1 MERYIGLDAHASSC
15 TLGMVGPSGKR
26 LGSQV
31 VETNARALIE
41 VLRGIPRNRH
51 LCLEEGTLSG
61 WLYEVL
67 KPHVEELTVAGVGKS
82 RGPKTDKLDA
92 FALAEKLRIGS
103 LETTVYKNRG
113 QFRRL
118 GERAKSYD
126 FLVGDTVR
134 VKNRLKSVLRSRG
147 VAYGAGRSVYLK
159 RDREE
164 WLAKLPEASRATAGL
179 LYEEHDALVALRARA
194 EKALLAEAR
203 KHREW
208 HVLKTCP
215 GLGPIRTAELLPV
228 VVTPYRFQSRS
239 RFWAYCGLGVVMRS
253 SSDWVRGPGGRW
265 VREPV
270 QQTRGLNRNFNHTL
284 KRVFKGRSDDG
295 DRSGRGRALVPPLRA
310 TPGGGHEAESGEADD
325 RASARL
331 DRASGVAHGRSVRPQ
346 ETGSD
351 GVNRPGIGERG
362 VESGHNMGSDET
374 EANRLQGTA
383 SIHTVGRGR
392 EPKPPIKGYAPLES
406 RTKRW
411 ATESQI
417 EGWFPLQSGERDG
430 CERLPDC
437 DADPASAPLPT
448 LSRRPGNPNHADA
461 DGQKISR
468 RRVGKVRLDR
478 QPHRRVCKKRGDAP
492 FRSRVLPLFARRTKE
507 LGALLPELYLHG
519 LAEGDFEL
527 AMRG

>member
-15 TLGMVGPSGKR
+15 TLGIVGPSGKR

-51 LCLEEGTLSG
+51 LCLEEGALSG

-67 KPHVEELTVAGVGKS
+67 EPHVEELTVAGVGKS

-92 FALAEKLRIGS
+92 FALAEKLRIRS
-103 LETTVYKNRG
+103 LETRVYKNRG

-179 LYEEHDALVALRARA
+179 LYEEHDALVALRAKA

-265 VREPV
+265 VREAV

-284 KRVFKGRSDDG
+284 KRVFKGAATTVI
-295 DRSGRGRALVPPLRA
+295 GRAENEPLYRHYERLLE
-310 TPGGGHEAESGEADD
+310 GGTKPNLAKLTIARQLASIVLAVWRTGEAYDPK
-325 RASARL
+325 RL
-331 DRASGVAHGRSVRPQ
+331 
-346 ETGSD
+346 E
-351 GVNRPGIGERG
+351 
-362 VESGHNMGSDET
+362 
-374 EANRLQGTA
+374 
-383 SIHTVGRGR
+383 
-392 EPKPPIKGYAPLES
+392 
-406 RTKRW
+406 
-411 ATESQI
+411 ATE
-417 EGWFPLQSGERDG
+417 
-430 CERLPDC
+430 
-437 DADPASAPLPT
+437 
-448 LSRRPGNPNHADA
+448 
-461 DGQKISR
+461 
-468 RRVGKVRLDR
+468 
-478 QPHRRVCKKRGDAP
+478 
-492 FRSRVLPLFARRTKE
+492 
-507 LGALLPELYLHG
+507 
-519 LAEGDFEL
+519 
-527 AMRG
+527 

>member
-15 TLGMVGPSGKR
+15 TLGIVGPSGKR

-82 RGPKTDKLDA
+82 
-92 FALAEKLRIGS
+92 
-103 LETTVYKNRG
+103 RG

-208 HVLKTCP
+208 RVLKTCP

-284 KRVFKGRSDDG
+284 KRVFKGAATTVI
-295 DRSGRGRALVPPLRA
+295 GRAEDEPLYRHYERLLE
-310 TPGGGHEAESGEADD
+310 GGTKPNLAKLTIARQLASIVLAVWRTGEAYDPK
-325 RASARL
+325 RL
-331 DRASGVAHGRSVRPQ
+331 
-346 ETGSD
+346 E
-351 GVNRPGIGERG
+351 
-362 VESGHNMGSDET
+362 
-374 EANRLQGTA
+374 
-383 SIHTVGRGR
+383 
-392 EPKPPIKGYAPLES
+392 
-406 RTKRW
+406 
-411 ATESQI
+411 ATE
-417 EGWFPLQSGERDG
+417 
-430 CERLPDC
+430 
-437 DADPASAPLPT
+437 
-448 LSRRPGNPNHADA
+448 
-461 DGQKISR
+461 
-468 RRVGKVRLDR
+468 
-478 QPHRRVCKKRGDAP
+478 
-492 FRSRVLPLFARRTKE
+492 
-507 LGALLPELYLHG
+507 
-519 LAEGDFEL
+519 
-527 AMRG
+527 